1 MNKTESNN
9 RYSELKLIEPTLKL
23 PIIFSIISL
32 FAGCSSTIDFVEPS
46 EFQNKFIVRYE
57 CEQGE
62 SIHTISTTSMHK
74 LSKPAVCLAI
84 RDGAKEYGFNPNKC
98 QIIRI
103 EQLSKS
109 GLPYKTITKFSQ
121 INIGENK

>member
-1 MNKTESNN
+1 MNSTESNN
-9 RYSELKLIEPTLKL
+9 NFSVLKLIEPKLKP
-23 PIIFSIISL
+23 PIILSVISL
-32 FAGCSSTIDFVEPS
+32 FAGCSSTTDFVKPS
-46 EFQNKFIVRYE
+46 EFQNKFTVKYE
-57 CEQGE
+57 CVHGE

-121 INIGENK
+121 INTGENK